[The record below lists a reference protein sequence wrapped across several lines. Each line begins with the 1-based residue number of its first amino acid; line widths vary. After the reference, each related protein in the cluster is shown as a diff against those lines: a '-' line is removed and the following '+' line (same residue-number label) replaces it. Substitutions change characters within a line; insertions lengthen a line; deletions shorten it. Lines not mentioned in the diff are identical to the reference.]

1 MSMKSQKVTN
11 TDQDQPCLPPRDL
24 LFENWFFKDS
34 PYWTFWVHDVDGLEV
49 QFKPSFDD
57 SFGLKYES
65 SLQRLEVLPGEIL

>member
-11 TDQDQPCLPPRDL
+11 TDQDQSRLPPRDL

-49 QFKPSFDD
+49 QCKPSFDD

-65 SLQRLEVLPGEIL
+65 SFQRLEVLPGEIL